1 MQCGIDE
8 AGRGPVIGPLVVA
21 GVCVTKEQE
30 LALQQLGVTDSKAL
44 SHKKRVEL
52 EPLVKQIVS
61 SYEVIVIEPKEID
74 ERVIK
79 QLSLNSV
86 EAIASAKIIQVL
98 RPESVIIDC
107 CSTNPV
113 AYKQEL
119 QKRSGFEKE
128 MIVEFKADETYISVG
143 AASIL
148 AKVKRDSLIEQI
160 KRDIGHD
167 IGSGYPSDPK
177 TQNFLAEYWDKYDV
191 FRKSW
196 ESYKNIQKKKE
207 QKGLGEY

>member
-21 GVCVTKEQE
+21 GACVTKEQE
-30 LALQQLGVTDSKAL
+30 LKLQQLGVTDSKAL
-44 SHKKRVEL
+44 SEKKRKEL
-52 EPLVKQIVS
+52 EPQIKEIVS
-61 SYEVIVIEPKEID
+61 SFEVVIITPEEID
-74 ERVIK
+74 ARVQK

-86 EAIASAKIIQVL
+86 EAIASADIIKKLKPKSAV
-98 RPESVIIDC
+98 IDC
-107 CSTNPV
+107 CSTNQR

-128 MIVEFKADETYISVG
+128 MIVEFKADESYMSVG

-148 AKVKRDSLIEQI
+148 AKVKRDQIIEEL
-160 KRDIGHD
+160 KEELGVDF
-167 IGSGYPSDPK
+167 GSGYPSDPK
-177 TQNFLAEYWDKYDV
+177 TKEFVKKYWDKYDV

-196 ESYKNIQKKKE
+196 ESFKNVQKENE
-207 QKGLGEY
+207 QKGLGDF